1 MLILEDLL
9 SKESKICFIKK
20 QMSKKHENQ
29 TSVMI
34 SKLKYKNY
42 LLKQSYDFK
51 YCYIDAFNFLRR
63 HLKKNANSR
72 ITMYIYLLRKAY
84 TGT

>member
-34 SKLKYKNY
+34 QELSLKTKL
-42 LLKQSYDFK
+42 
-51 YCYIDAFNFLRR
+51 
-63 HLKKNANSR
+63 
-72 ITMYIYLLRKAY
+72 
-84 TGT
+84 